1 MAEKKIS
8 WEEGHEKGREEGFE
22 EGQEKK
28 TIEMARNLKVKGI
41 PINIIVECS
50 GLTEEEINAL

>member
-1 MAEKKIS
+1 
-8 WEEGHEKGREEGFE
+8 
-22 EGQEKK
+22 
-28 TIEMARNLKVKGI
+28 MARNLKVKGI